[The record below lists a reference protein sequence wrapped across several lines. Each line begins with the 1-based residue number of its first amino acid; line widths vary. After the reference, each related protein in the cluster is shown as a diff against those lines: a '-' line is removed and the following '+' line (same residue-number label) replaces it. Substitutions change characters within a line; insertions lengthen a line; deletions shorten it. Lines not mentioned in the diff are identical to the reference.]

1 MAGFPPIVENVLKL
15 PKLKS
20 GDMRGFIP
28 EVEIRYDLFTSH
40 AMDLIENNLDIDSVI
55 NMAHEVEFNKIYSF
69 DEIKSKVI

>member
-1 MAGFPPIVENVLKL
+1 
-15 PKLKS
+15 
-20 GDMRGFIP
+20 MRGFIP